1 MIINSVISKPMR
13 VKGWTI
19 HLDEEVTSTSVLIP
33 TDPFVGKNYNN
44 PNAVCCLFS
53 LQSTDNGQVLN
64 IKGNKNIGKMA
75 GVNTY
80 GVRVRIINS
89 NIAYPPATSP
99 FTTSK
104 EHEIFGDSDGNISI
118 NITTQHLVAGDYY
131 IMFGVADR

>member
-53 LQSTDNGQVLN
+53 FQSPDNGQVFSA
-64 IKGNKNIGKMA
+64 KGNKSLGKTE
-75 GVNTY
+75 GVDSY
-80 GVRVRIINS
+80 GARGRIINS
-89 NIAYPPATSP
+89 KIAYLANYAP

-104 EHEIFGDSDGNISI
+104 THEIFGDSDGNISI

-131 IMFGVADR
+131 IMFGVSD

>member
-53 LQSTDNGQVLN
+53 LQTPDNGQVFSA
-64 IKGNKNIGKMA
+64 KGNKSLGKS
-75 GVNTY
+75 GGGDTY
-80 GVRVRIINS
+80 GARGRNINS
-89 NIAYPPATSP
+89 TVSYPANFAP
-99 FTTSK
+99 FTTSRA
-104 EHEIFGDSDGNISI
+104 HEIFGDSDGNISI
-118 NITTQHLVAGDYY
+118 NITTQYLVAGDYY
-131 IMFGVADR
+131 IMFGVSD

>member
-53 LQSTDNGQVLN
+53 FQTTDNGQVLS
-64 IKGNKNIGKMA
+64 IKGNKMLGKLN
-75 GVNTY
+75 GVDTY
-80 GVRVRIINS
+80 GARGRILNS
-89 NIAYPPATSP
+89 NTAYPANYTP
-99 FTTSK
+99 FTTSSP
-104 EHEIFGDSDGNISI
+104 HEIFGDSDGNISI
-118 NITTQHLVAGDYY
+118 NITTQHLIAGDYY
-131 IMFGVADR
+131 IMFGVSD

>member
-53 LQSTDNGQVLN
+53 LQTPDHGQVIS
-64 IKGNKNIGKMA
+64 IKVNKMVGKME
-75 GVNTY
+75 GTSTY
-80 GVRVRIINS
+80 GARGRIINS
-89 NIAYPPATSP
+89 KIAYPANYAP
-99 FTTSK
+99 FTTSSP
-104 EHEIFGDSDGNISI
+104 HEIFGDSDGNISI

-131 IMFGVADR
+131 IMFGVSD

>member
-19 HLDEEVTSTSVLIP
+19 HLDEELTSKSVLIP

-53 LQSTDNGQVLN
+53 LQSANNGQLFS
-64 IKGNKNIGKMA
+64 IKGNIPFVTAQGYNS
-75 GVNTY
+75 Y
-80 GVRVRIINS
+80 GARGRTINS
-89 NIAYPPATSP
+89 DLAYPPNRAP
-99 FTTSK
+99 FTTSS

-118 NITTQHLVAGDYY
+118 NITRQHLTAGDYY